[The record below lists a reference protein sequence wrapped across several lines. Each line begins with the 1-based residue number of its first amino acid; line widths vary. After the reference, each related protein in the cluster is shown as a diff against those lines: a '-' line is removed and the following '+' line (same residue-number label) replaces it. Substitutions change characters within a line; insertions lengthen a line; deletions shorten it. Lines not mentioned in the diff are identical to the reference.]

1 MTRKMWWLLVL
12 GLAIVL
18 GLFLA
23 TRALAQEKPAEP
35 TLTKEEALQLENYEL
50 RDQTI
55 QTQLAMLQQ
64 AAQQLQ
70 RDGQKNALDSEAFIQ
85 SLEKSHPGWLR
96 NRQTKKWER
105 APQAPAPAKK

>member
-1 MTRKMWWLLVL
+1 VTRKTWWLLIL
-12 GLAIVL
+12 GAAIVL
-18 GLFLA
+18 GLAFA
-23 TRALAQEKPAEP
+23 AGAFGQEKPAEP
-35 TLTKEEALQLENYEL
+35 TLTKKKALQLENYEL

-105 APQAPAPAKK
+105 APQPAPAPKK